1 MNANRILYQFEREVI
16 KQTYLIYLTVHVYG
30 DPNTLCSQEE
40 LSNESTCGPNNASRQ
55 LQSSLTVVASLS

>member
-1 MNANRILYQFEREVI
+1 VI
-16 KQTYLIYLTVHVYG
+16 RQTYLIYLTVHVYG